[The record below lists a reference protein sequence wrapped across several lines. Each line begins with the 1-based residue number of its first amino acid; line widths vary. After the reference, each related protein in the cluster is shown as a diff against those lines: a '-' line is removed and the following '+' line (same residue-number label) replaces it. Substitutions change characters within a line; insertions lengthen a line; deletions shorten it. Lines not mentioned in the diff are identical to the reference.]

1 MMLALCSNV
10 PYLLCL
16 QKKCVDLLTS
26 YYHQPLLPDFKEL
39 SGYIRSYGIQMDTL
53 VDQKDTIYM
62 VYKEPDTREP
72 RLFAALQMVGYY
84 LCLNVNP
91 ERVRAILNGPGYT
104 YLKQMYNGKGQFK
117 FRKIRPQGFEELQLL
132 FRELSN

>member
-1 MMLALCSNV
+1 M
-10 PYLLCL
+10 
-16 QKKCVDLLTS
+16 
-26 YYHQPLLPDFKEL
+26 
-39 SGYIRSYGIQMDTL
+39 QMDTI

-62 VYKEPDTREP
+62 VYKEPGTREP

-91 ERVRAILNGPGYT
+91 ERVRVLLNGPGYT
-104 YLKQMYNGKGQFK
+104 YLKQVYNGKGQFK